1 MYLGEMTEL
10 GLGLRKYRIRLDH
23 VILESKTGVVIVVV
37 IIIIIVIIILDG
49 GLISKM

>member
-10 GLGLRKYRIRLDH
+10 GLGLRKYRIRLGH
-23 VILESKTGVVIVVV
+23 VILESKTVVVIV
-37 IIIIIVIIILDG
+37 IIIIIIVVIILDG